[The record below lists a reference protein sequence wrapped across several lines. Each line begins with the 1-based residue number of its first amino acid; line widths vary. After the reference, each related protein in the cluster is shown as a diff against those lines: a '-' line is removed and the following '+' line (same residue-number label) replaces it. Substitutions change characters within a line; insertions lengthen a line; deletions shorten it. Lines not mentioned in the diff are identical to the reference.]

1 MPRTTD
7 RTVISL
13 QWALVG
19 VLGEFVRLKSN
30 EWRVWCD
37 GGGGTG
43 RVLYAVRALS
53 SLVNMHTLEIF
64 KHFCKA
70 NMLSST
76 GLLSRVA
83 NAVPQVR

>member
-37 GGGGTG
+37 GGGGTRLICG
-43 RVLYAVRALS
+43 SGTIFLSQYAYA
-53 SLVNMHTLEIF
+53 
-64 KHFCKA
+64 
-70 NMLSST
+70 
-76 GLLSRVA
+76 
-83 NAVPQVR
+83 